1 MEKDKNLIPSLP
13 KGFRD
18 RWGEEL
24 ALKKKILNK
33 VEDTFIKYGFVPLET
48 PPMEISSNIGSFLA
62 NDEENPMSDVF
73 TFNDDKESLTLRYDM
88 SAPLARF
95 VAQNYRDLVFPFKRY
110 AYGDVFRREK
120 PDNARYRSFM
130 QFDADII
137 GNVNEAQADGEICN
151 IIADTFKSCGLK
163 KDQFAVNI
171 SNRKII
177 QGLLSDIK
185 INNDQEPKVIRAI
198 DKLDRLG
205 IQGVKDLL
213 QVGRKDES
221 GAITK
226 GANLTKTQTDAILN
240 LIQIKDISDL
250 KKSIK
255 NKLSL
260 EGIEELEK
268 LFEILAKGKFLDFI
282 KLNLNI
288 VRGITYYSGN
298 CWETNLNFKAK
309 NAKGKDIEIGSC
321 ASGGRYN
328 SLIKRFKGVDFKGTG
343 MSIGIDR
350 LVFALNQINK
360 LNLSPNGILVLVLDE
375 KYLDEYYS
383 IVNLLR
389 DNNINSEIYLDPN
402 KNMKK
407 QLAYADK
414 KGFSLAIICGQD
426 EIDQN
431 KATIKKLKSEDEN
444 KQFTVSRENLINEI
458 KKLQQGI

>member
-18 RWGEEL
+18 RWGKEL
-24 ALKKKILNK
+24 ALKKKILNII
-33 VEDTFIKYGFVPLET
+33 EDNFIKYGFVPIET
-48 PPMEISSNIGSFLA
+48 PPMEISSNIGSFIA
-62 NDEENPMSDVF
+62 NDEDNPMSDVF
-73 TFNDDKESLTLRYDM
+73 SFSDEKESLTLRYDM

-120 PDNARYRSFM
+120 PDSARYRSFM

-163 KDQFAVNI
+163 NDQFIINV
-171 SNRKII
+171 SNRKIL
-177 QGLLSDIK
+177 QGLLSEIK
-185 INNDQEPKVIRAI
+185 IKGDQETKVIRAI

-205 IQGVKDLL
+205 IQAVRDLL
-213 QVGRKDES
+213 QDGRKDDS

-226 GANLTKTQTDAILN
+226 GANLSNNQTDAILN
-240 LIQIKDISDL
+240 FIQIKDIIEL

-255 NKLSL
+255 NELSL
-260 EGIEELEK
+260 EGIEELDQM
-268 LFEILAKGKFLDFI
+268 FNILAKGKFLEFI

-288 VRGITYYSGN
+288 MRGLSYYSGN

-343 MSIGIDR
+343 MSIGVDR
-350 LVFALNQINK
+350 LVFALNQLNKSSIN
-360 LNLSPNGILVLVLDE
+360 SSGVLVLVLDE

-389 DNNINSEIYLDPN
+389 DNNINSEIYLDPK
-402 KNMKK
+402 KNLKK
-407 QLAYADK
+407 QFTYANK
-414 KGFSLAIICGQD
+414 KGFSIAIICGQD

-444 KQFTVSRENLINEI
+444 NQFTVSRENLINEI
-458 KKLQQGI
+458 KKLQ

>member
-24 ALKKKILNK
+24 ALKKKILSI
-33 VEDTFIKYGFVPLET
+33 VEKTFIKYGFVPLET

-62 NDEENPMSDVF
+62 NDKENPMSGVF
-73 TFNDDKESLTLRYDM
+73 SFSDEKESLTLRYDM

-110 AYGDVFRREK
+110 ACGDVFRREK
-120 PDNARYRSFM
+120 PDNARYRSFT

-137 GNVNEAQADGEICN
+137 GNVDEAQADGEICN
-151 IIADTFKSCGLK
+151 IIADSFKNCGLK
-163 KDQFAVNI
+163 KEQFIINV

-177 QGLLSDIK
+177 QGLLYDIK
-185 INNDQEPKVIRAI
+185 INKEQEIKVIRAI

-205 IQGVKDLL
+205 LIGVNDLL
-213 QVGRKDES
+213 QEGRQDES

-226 GANLTKTQTDAILN
+226 GANLTKIQTDAILN
-240 LIQIKDISDL
+240 LIQIKDIRDL
-250 KKSIK
+250 KKSVK

-268 LFEILAKGKFLDFI
+268 LFNIIAKGKFIDFI
-282 KLNLNI
+282 RLNLNI
-288 VRGITYYSGN
+288 VRGLEYYSGN

-309 NAKGKDIEIGSC
+309 NAKGKSIDIGSC

-350 LVFALNQINK
+350 LVFALNQIIK
-360 LNLSPNGILVLVLDE
+360 TDLNSNSILILVLDE

-389 DNNINSEIYLDPN
+389 DNNINSEIYLDAN

-414 KGFSLAIICGQD
+414 KSFSLAIICGKD

-431 KATIKKLKSEDEN
+431 KVTIKKLKSEDKN
-444 KQFTVSRENLINEI
+444 KQFTISRENLINEI
-458 KKLQQGI
+458 KKLQ

>member
-1 MEKDKNLIPSLP
+1 
-13 KGFRD
+13 
-18 RWGEEL
+18 
-24 ALKKKILNK
+24 
-33 VEDTFIKYGFVPLET
+33 
-48 PPMEISSNIGSFLA
+48 
-62 NDEENPMSDVF
+62 
-73 TFNDDKESLTLRYDM
+73 
-88 SAPLARF
+88 
-95 VAQNYRDLVFPFKRY
+95 
-110 AYGDVFRREK
+110 
-120 PDNARYRSFM
+120 M

-163 KDQFAVNI
+163 NDQFIINV
-171 SNRKII
+171 SNRKIL
-177 QGLLSDIK
+177 QGLLSEIK
-185 INNDQEPKVIRAI
+185 IKGDQETKVIRAI

-205 IQGVKDLL
+205 IQAVRDLL
-213 QVGRKDES
+213 QDGRKDDS

-226 GANLTKTQTDAILN
+226 GANLSNNQTDAILN
-240 LIQIKDISDL
+240 FIQIKDIIEL

-255 NKLSL
+255 NELSL
-260 EGIEELEK
+260 EGIEELDQM
-268 LFEILAKGKFLDFI
+268 FNILATGKFLEFI

-288 VRGITYYSGN
+288 MRGLSYYSGN

-343 MSIGIDR
+343 MSIGVDR
-350 LVFALNQINK
+350 LVFALNQLNKSSIN
-360 LNLSPNGILVLVLDE
+360 SSGVIVLVLDE

-389 DNNINSEIYLDPN
+389 DNNINSEIYLDPK
-402 KNMKK
+402 KNLKK
-407 QLAYADK
+407 QFTYANK
-414 KGFSLAIICGQD
+414 KGFSIAIICGQD

-444 KQFTVSRENLINEI
+444 NQFTVSRENLINEI
-458 KKLQQGI
+458 KKLQ